1 METADQIKTV
11 VKEKYGSIADQPKH
25 DNETSCCGNGCGLAV
40 VDNALMAEDYSALKG
55 YLAEADLGLG
65 CGLPTQFANIKP
77 SDIVVDLGSGAGNDA
92 FVARAMVGE
101 LGKVIGVDFT
111 ERMIE
116 KARINTEKL
125 GYRNVEFRLGDIEKL
140 PITSQVADVVV
151 SNCVLNLVPDKA
163 KAFAET
169 YRILKPGGHFSVSDI
184 VLRGRLPEG
193 LRANAEMYAGCI
205 SGAIEKEEYVQI
217 IHEAG
222 FEQIEIQKEKRI
234 SIPDDVARAFLSMEE
249 WEAFKREDLG
259 IYSITV
265 YGVKPDTLASAPVC
279 CPNGRCA

>member
-1 METADQIKTV
+1 METAEQIKTM
-11 VKEKYGSIADQPKH
+11 VKEKYRSIADQPRH

-40 VDNALMAEDYSALKG
+40 VDHALMAEDYSALKG

-65 CGLPTQFANIKP
+65 CGLPTQFANMKP
-77 SDIVVDLGSGAGNDA
+77 GDTVIDLGSGAGNDA

-101 LGKVIGVDFT
+101 SGKVIGVDFT
-111 ERMIE
+111 VRMIE
-116 KARINTEKL
+116 KARINADKL

-169 YRILKPGGHFSVSDI
+169 YRILKPGGHFSVSDV
-184 VLRGRLPEG
+184 VLKGRLPEG
-193 LRANAEMYAGCI
+193 LRASAEMYAGCI
-205 SGAIEKEEYVQI
+205 SGALEKEEYVRI

-222 FEQIEIQKEKRI
+222 FAQIEIQKEKRI
-234 SIPDDVARAFLSMEE
+234 SIPDDMARAFLSTEE
-249 WEAFKREDLG
+249 WEAFQQEDLG

-265 YGVKPDTLASAPVC
+265 YGVKPDPHTTAPAC
-279 CPNGRCA
+279 CPGVRC